1 MRLLLSTSGMN
12 EMREVLVTMMMAMV
26 MMQMA
31 QHQ

>member
-1 MRLLLSTSGMN
+1 LLLSTSGMN

-26 MMQMA
+26 MVQMA